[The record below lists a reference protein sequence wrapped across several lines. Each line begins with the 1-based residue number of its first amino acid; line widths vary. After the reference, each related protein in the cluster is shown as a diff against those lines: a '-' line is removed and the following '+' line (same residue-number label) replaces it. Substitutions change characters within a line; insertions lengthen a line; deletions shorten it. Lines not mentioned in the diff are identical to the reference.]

1 MCHLFS
7 NRKGGLAQL
16 IIFSFLIFLWIV
28 SCATLS
34 RKNQIRL
41 IDETHRKKI
50 LEIVLEDGEE
60 IFLYWRNSLFNLDV
74 TEKFTVD
81 QGTLVL
87 KEVSFSNP
95 SESSPPSVSQKD
107 LEDLYQTGGLF
118 SARGIQKRFT
128 QIDFRIGEIGHPKL
142 KIKGRILDLKELVGF
157 GGKVRLTIQ
166 KTF

>member
-1 MCHLFS
+1 MCPLLS

-28 SCATLS
+28 SCAILS
-34 RKNQIRL
+34 RKNQIKL
-41 IDETHRKKI
+41 IDEDQKKKI
-50 LEIVLEDGEE
+50 LEIVLEDSEE

-74 TEKFTVD
+74 TEKFIIEK
-81 QGTLVL
+81 GTLAL

-95 SESSPPSVSQKD
+95 FESSPLSVSPNN
-107 LEDLYQTGGLF
+107 LEDLYQTGGVF
-118 SARGIQKRFT
+118 SVQGVQKRFT

-142 KIKGRILDLKELVGF
+142 KIKGQLLDLKELVGF

-166 KTF
+166 RIF